1 MKKRI
6 GSLCLCLALCL
17 SLLPT
22 VALAEEE
29 PHYVAQMGDTKYES
43 LQAALGEMEDAT
55 ITLLDNVTEDEIT
68 SYSAL
73 TIDMAGYTI
82 TGAVEVYGALTL
94 QNGTIVGN
102 VKVDCPEE
110 AFRMT
115 APADAE
121 AAITGSLTLTQGA
134 ATVSGGKIGVKGSLQ
149 VDTDDAVS
157 IFGSEKAVELRAAA
171 TGSTLYGAA
180 SEDDAATTVT
190 FADDTYY
197 VGDAVAKKLTNVGS
211 GETPPAPTLSLTP
224 ETAEICAGQSA
235 RFTASYD
242 GTDALHAY
250 IQNNA
255 LDERIDAA
263 VEPGTAEHEYI
274 VTVPTTADLDA
285 GVYTLFVHPVGNT
298 LLNASAKIT
307 VQAAVAQDDA
317 GNFYA
322 DIKSALKDAPDGST
336 VTVIAAKKQLPLSDG
351 IYVDKTLT
359 LDLNGHSLDGY
370 ALNIG
375 GYNRSGKLT
384 VKDSSGGSGAIGL
397 AVRSGGDVE
406 FRGST
411 ATSCLQLDIYGGKVQ
426 FYGGNIRDIS
436 LHNDVSYADL
446 LPEGYC
452 YYNYSGSGSDLGS
465 LVATEDVPNAV
476 SMGRYL
482 AVAACQ
488 HDFDSDGKC
497 KLCGAQAVATLGN
510 RFFYT
515 DFQEGIHAA
524 VEDPSRSF
532 RLLQDITGDYTITAP
547 RAFCIT
553 LADHAIHGT
562 LTVKS
567 GTVSFN
573 SIKVVGE
580 NQFEYAGGTIDK
592 VVVEGADAKLTSN
605 NVGAVIGTLTV
616 SDGATLKNVL
626 ARDGIGYKI
635 HPTDGSSHYW
645 YDSGS
650 IPAGDTLQNVSIE
663 SLPINYAGMWINKVS
678 SLTGTISKAA
688 AGEELIFRRS
698 CNTTGADVTFYL
710 QPIDASG
717 KNAGDLITWSGDEV
731 TYEKINT
738 NWYYTHR
745 HSFAKPGIYW
755 VWTVA
760 TKDNYTS
767 QSSKRKLT
775 ITKSAQTGTPPAAI
789 EGLVYNGKEQE
800 LITAGAADT
809 AGLTMQYRLSKTDAY
824 ADKIPTGIVAG
835 TYTVYYRIP
844 EDADHLALEGSVTV
858 TIAKAT
864 PEIAWNGYPHGKF
877 FNGSAFAPP
886 TDGEILI
893 HDGKRVKLDLYD
905 QTSFRWYPATKNA
918 DDSYTKTSETPLD
931 GDPIDAGAY
940 IIEATIS
947 ATNNTNEAVCT
958 QGLTVGKK
966 SADAGETPVN
976 ASVDAYPAAAER
988 SYTVDLAEVT
998 QGVRHGGDLAIN
1010 RYGVNYTSDRVQSA
1024 TVVNGKLRITMKP
1037 LSDITPPAQGV
1048 ATVTVGL
1055 SSKNYEQ
1062 LPLIVTVNV
1071 IAKQEKSLAV
1081 TMESWTYGE
1090 TAQNPMFVTPEDST
1104 TQVTYA
1110 TRDGGKLEAR
1120 PTDAGDYTVT
1130 VRCETDTAVY
1140 TGTADFSILPKTVV
1154 IDTDQ
1159 ISQLN
1164 RDYDGKKTAVTG
1176 VKTTAG
1182 YSGTLEYTWYQGE
1195 TALGSGADAG
1205 PVNAG
1210 SYTLRITAPAAP
1222 NYQAAEKDVSFTIRP
1237 RTLVCTILQP
1247 QSKIYGNPN
1256 PREYEY
1262 TFSNVVPGQVP
1273 KLTGLTRKVG
1283 EAVGQ
1288 YPFITDK
1295 AMLVDNTETGFL
1307 AANYSLQFEGEAY
1320 FTIYKAK
1327 PVYTVPQNLTAT
1339 YGDTLAQVRLPEGWT
1354 WQDSSQSVGSA
1365 GEHQFPATFTPS
1377 DTQNYETVKDIS
1389 VTVTV
1394 NKAQFTAEVTDVSD
1408 YTYGNAPF
1416 TPGVSRNP
1424 EAGAV
1429 QYYYST
1435 ENSSRN
1441 GTLWTS
1447 ETRLDAGGYYL
1458 YAVIGATENYEAFTT
1473 APAAFTVEPRSL
1485 TATGITVQSKT
1496 YDGTVSATVKDR
1508 GSLAGVVSGDD
1519 VSLTIAAAF
1528 MEKDAGA
1535 DRPVDL
1541 TLGLQGAA
1549 AKNYTLDRESSQTRA
1564 LASIHSREVTIQDVE
1579 ILEKTYTGSS
1589 TALVTGV
1596 RFAGLVD
1603 GEQLTRT
1610 DYTVQSA
1617 EFNSANVQD
1626 AREVVVKLML
1636 LYTPVGKNYRFAD
1649 GYTTQF
1655 TKTGVYIAKAPGE
1668 ISAPEGKTGQV
1679 YTGQTQALLESA
1691 ATSTTGEVRYKL
1703 GEDGVYSAALP
1714 TATQAG
1720 TYTVYYKSLGD
1731 GNHEDTAEASVT
1743 VTIARQEVAVP
1754 AKDDTAFTYTGE
1766 EQTYSIA
1773 ENANYSVTGN
1783 IQKNAGEY
1791 TVTVAL
1797 LDAKNFIWS
1806 DGTDDAKS
1814 YDFTIARQA
1823 VAVPAK
1829 DDTVFTYTGEEQTYQ
1844 IAENANYSVTGNT
1857 QKNAGKYTV
1866 TVELRDAKNFVWS
1879 DGTDEVKGYDFTLA
1893 PAPVTITV
1901 KDKRSHVNG
1910 TAPDLSKPERDVD
1923 YTVEGLLSEDALLT
1937 APRLSYDPAAPDMTQ
1952 PGSAKILADGADAG
1966 GNYAITYVPGTLSII
1981 RRSSGGGGGGTVTYP
1996 VVIPEQ
2002 SENGTVT
2009 AQPKE
2014 AAKGSTVTITV
2025 TPDSGYT
2032 LDDLVVTDK
2041 NGEKL
2046 PLTDKGNGDYSFV
2059 MPDGKVEV
2067 KASFV
2072 KQREDKD
2079 FADVSQDDYYYDAVR
2094 WAADKGVTSGV
2105 GDGLFAPDAAC
2116 TRAQIVTFL
2125 WRTAGSPEPGSL
2137 RSFSDVPADAYYAKA
2152 VAWAVE
2158 KGITIG
2164 TDATHFSPEETCTRA
2179 QSVTF
2184 LYRANGQPAAGAASF
2199 RDVPADAY
2207 YAKAVAWAAE
2217 KGITRGVAEGLFG
2230 PEETC
2235 TRAQI
2240 VSFLYRSMQ

>member
-29 PHYVAQMGDTKYES
+29 EPHYVAQIGDTKYET
-43 LQAALGEMEDAT
+43 LQDALDEMAEDT
-55 ITLLDNVTEDEIT
+55 VTLLDNVTEEDLT

-82 TGAVEVYGALTL
+82 TGAVDVTAALTL
-94 QNGTIVGN
+94 QNGTIAGN
-102 VKVDCPEE
+102 VKVDCSEE
-110 AFRMT
+110 AFHMT
-115 APADAE
+115 APAGAE

-134 ATVSGGKIGVKGSLQ
+134 ATISGAKIGVKGTLQ
-149 VDTDDAVS
+149 VATDDAVS
-157 IFGSEKAVELRAAA
+157 ISGSEKAVELDAAA

-211 GETPPAPTLSLTP
+211 GETPPAPTLRLTL

-235 RFTASYD
+235 HFTASYD
-242 GTDALHAY
+242 GTTALHAY
-250 IQNNA
+250 IQGNA

-274 VTVPTTADLDA
+274 VTVTTTTELDA
-285 GVYTLFVHPVGNT
+285 GVYTLYVHPIGNT

-322 DIKSALKDAPDGST
+322 DIKSALKNAPDGST

-375 GYNRSGKLT
+375 GNNRSGKLT

-406 FRGST
+406 FHGST
-411 ATSCLQLDIYGGKVQ
+411 ATSCLQLEVYGGKVQ
-426 FYGGNIRDIS
+426 FYGGNIRSVS
-436 LHNDVSYADL
+436 LYNNVSYADL

-452 YYNYSGSGSDLGS
+452 YYIYSGSGSDLGS
-465 LVATEDVPNAV
+465 LVATADVPNAI
-476 SMGRYL
+476 SAGRFL

-488 HDFDSDGKC
+488 HDFDADGKC
-497 KLCGAQAVATLGN
+497 KFCGAQAVATLGN

-524 VEDPSRSF
+524 VEDPSSSF
-532 RLLQDITGDYTITAP
+532 RLLRDITGDYTITAP
-547 RAFCIT
+547 GIFTIT
-553 LADHAIHGT
+553 LGDHAIHGT

-573 SIKVVGE
+573 SINVVGE

-592 VVVEGADAKLTSN
+592 VVVEGAGAKLTSN

-626 ARDGIGYKI
+626 ARDEIGYKI
-635 HPTDGSSHYW
+635 HPTDGSSYYW
-645 YDSGS
+645 YDSSS
-650 IPAGDTLQNVSIE
+650 IPEGNSLQNVSIE
-663 SLPINYAGMWINKVS
+663 SLPINYAGMWINKVPDYS
-678 SLTGTISKAA
+678 KSISKAA

-698 CNTTGADVTFYL
+698 CNTSGADVTFYL

-717 KNAGDLITWSGDEV
+717 KNAGDLITWSGDDV
-731 TYEKINT
+731 SFEKINT

-745 HSFAKPGIYW
+745 HTFTKPGIYQ

-767 QSSKRKLT
+767 QSAKKKLT
-775 ITKSAQTGTPPAAI
+775 ITKSAQTGTPPTAI
-789 EGLVYNGKEQE
+789 EGLVYNGTEQK

-809 AGLTMQYRLSKTDAY
+809 AGLTMQYRLSKKDTY
-824 ADKIPTGIVAG
+824 SDKIPTGTAAG
-835 TYTVYYRIP
+835 TYTVYYCIP
-844 EDADHLALEGSVTV
+844 EDEDHLALEGSVKV

-864 PEIAWNGYPHGKF
+864 PEIAWNGYPHGKS
-877 FNGSAFAPP
+877 FNGSAFSPP
-886 TDGEILI
+886 TAGEIQI
-893 HDGKRVKLDLYD
+893 HDGKHVKLDLYD

-918 DDSYTKTSETPLD
+918 DGSYTKTSETPLES
-931 GDPIDAGAY
+931 DPIDAGAY

-947 ATNNTNEAVCT
+947 ATDNTNEAVCT
-958 QGLTVGKK
+958 QGLTVNKK
-966 SADAGETPVN
+966 SVDAGETPVN
-976 ASVDAYPAAAER
+976 ASVDAYPAAAAR
-988 SYTVDLAEVT
+988 TYTVDLAEVT
-998 QGVRHGGDLAIN
+998 QGVRHGGDLALN

-1024 TVVNGKLRITMKP
+1024 TVINGKLHITMKP
-1037 LSDITPPAQGV
+1037 LADITPPARGV

-1055 SSKNYEQ
+1055 SSRNYEQ

-1081 TMESWTYGE
+1081 TMENWTYGE
-1090 TAQNPMFVTPEDST
+1090 TAQNPMFVTPDDST
-1104 TQVTYA
+1104 TQITYA

-1159 ISQLN
+1159 ISQLT

-1176 VKTTAG
+1176 VSATEG

-1237 RTLVCTILQP
+1237 RTLVCVILQP
-1247 QSKIYGNPN
+1247 QSKIYGNPD
-1256 PREYEY
+1256 PREYECV
-1262 TFSNVVPGQVP
+1262 FANMVPGQMP

-1283 EAVGQ
+1283 ETVGQ

-1295 AMLVDNTETGFL
+1295 AVLVDNTETGFL

-1320 FTIYKAK
+1320 FIIYKAK

-1365 GEHQFPATFTPS
+1365 GENRFPATFTPS
-1377 DTQNYETVKDIS
+1377 DTQNYETVKDIP

-1394 NKAQFTAEVTDVSD
+1394 SKAQLTAEVTEVSD

-1416 TPGVSRNP
+1416 TPGVSHNP
-1424 EAGAV
+1424 EAGTV

-1435 ENSSRN
+1435 ENSNQN

-1447 ETRLDAGGYYL
+1447 ETRLDAGSYYL
-1458 YAVIGATENYEAFTT
+1458 YAVIGATENYEAVTT
-1473 APAAFTVEPRSL
+1473 APTAFTVEPRSL

-1496 YDGTVSATVKDR
+1496 YDGTVSATVKDP

-1528 MEKDAGA
+1528 MEKNAGA
-1535 DRPVDL
+1535 DLPVNL

-1549 AKNYTLDRESSQTRA
+1549 AKNYTLDRENSQTRA
-1564 LASIHSREVTIQDVE
+1564 LASIHSRKITIQDVE
-1579 ILEKTYTGSS
+1579 ILDKTYTGSS

-1596 RFAGLVD
+1596 RFAGLID

-1610 DYTVQSA
+1610 DYTIQSA

-1636 LYTPVGKNYRFAD
+1636 LYTPVGKNYSFAE
-1649 GYTTQF
+1649 GHTTQF
-1655 TKTGVYIAKAPGE
+1655 TKTGVYIAKAPSE
-1668 ISAPEGKTGQV
+1668 ISEPEGKTGLV
-1679 YTGQTQALLESA
+1679 YTGQGQALLETA
-1691 ATSTTGEVRYKL
+1691 ATSTTGEVQYKL
-1703 GEDGVYSAALP
+1703 GETGVYSAALP

-1720 TYTVYYKSLGD
+1720 SYTVYYKSVGD

-1754 AKDDTAFTYTGE
+1754 AKDDTAFTYNGE
-1766 EQTYSIA
+1766 EQTYKIA

-1783 IQKNAGEY
+1783 IQKDAGKY

-1797 LDAKNFIWS
+1797 RDEKNFIWS
-1806 DGTDDAKS
+1806 DGTDKAKS
-1814 YDFTIARQA
+1814 YDFTIARQE

-1829 DDTVFTYTGEEQTYQ
+1829 DDTAFTYTGEEQTYQ
-1844 IAENANYSVTGNT
+1844 IAANANYSVTGNV

-1866 TVELRDAKNFVWS
+1866 TVELRDAKNFIWS
-1879 DGTDEVKGYDFTLA
+1879 DGTDEVKRYDFTLA
-1893 PAPVTITV
+1893 PAPVTIMV

-1923 YTVEGLLSEDALLT
+1923 YTVEGLLGEDALLT
-1937 APRLSYDPAAPDMTQ
+1937 APRLSYDPAEPDMTQ

-1966 GNYAITYVPGTLSII
+1966 GNYAITYVPGTLSIV
-1981 RRSSGGGGGGTVTYP
+1981 RRSSGGGGGTVTYP

-2032 LDDLVVTDK
+2032 LEDLVVTDK

-2046 PLTDKGNGDYSFV
+2046 PLTDKGDGDYSFA

-2072 KQREDKD
+2072 KQQEDKD
-2079 FADVSQDDYYYDAVR
+2079 FDDVSKDDYYYDAVH

-2125 WRTAGSPEPGSL
+2125 WRTTGSPEPGSL

-2207 YAKAVAWAAE
+2207 YAKAVTWAAE
-2217 KGITRGVAEGLFG
+2217 KGITKGVAEGLFG

>member
-17 SLLPT
+17 SLLPP
-22 VALAEEE
+22 VALAEEEE
-29 PHYVAQMGDTKYES
+29 PHYVAQIGDTKYKT
-43 LQAALGEMEDAT
+43 LQAALDEMAEDT
-55 ITLLDNVTEDEIT
+55 ITLLDNVTETPLT

-82 TGAVEVYGALTL
+82 TGAVEVTAALTL
-94 QNGTIVGN
+94 KNGTIAGN
-102 VKVDCPEE
+102 VKVDCSKE
-110 AFRMT
+110 AFHMT

-134 ATVSGGKIGVKGSLQ
+134 ATISGAKIGVKGGTLQ
-149 VDTDDAVS
+149 VATDDAVS
-157 IFGSEKAVELRAAA
+157 ISGSEKAVELDAAA
-171 TGSTLYGAA
+171 TGGTLYGAA

-211 GETPPAPTLSLTP
+211 GEIPPAPTLSLTP
-224 ETAEICAGQSA
+224 ETAEICAGQST

-242 GTDALHAY
+242 GTAALNAY
-250 IQNNA
+250 IQGNA

-274 VTVPTTADLDA
+274 VTVTTTTELDA
-285 GVYTLFVHPVGNT
+285 GVYTLYVHPIGNT

-322 DIKSALKDAPDGST
+322 DIKSALKNAPDGST
-336 VTVIAAKKQLPLSDG
+336 VTVIAAKKQLPLSDS

-375 GYNRSGKLT
+375 GNNRSGKLT

-411 ATSCLQLDIYGGKVQ
+411 ATSCLQLEVYGGKVQ
-426 FYGGNIRDIS
+426 FYGGNIRRVR
-436 LHNDVSYADL
+436 LYNNVSYADL

-452 YYNYSGSGSDLGS
+452 YYIYSGSGSDLGS
-465 LVATEDVPNAV
+465 LVATADVPNAV
-476 SMGRYL
+476 SAGRYL

-488 HDFDSDGKC
+488 HDFDADGKC

-515 DFQEGIHAA
+515 DFQEGVNAA
-524 VEDPSRSF
+524 VEDPSTSF
-532 RLLQDITGDYTITAP
+532 RLLRDITGDYTITAP
-547 RAFCIT
+547 RGFSIT
-553 LADHAIHGT
+553 LGDHAIHGT

-573 SIKVVGE
+573 SINVVGK

-592 VVVEGADAKLTSN
+592 VVVEGTGAKLTSN

-626 ARDGIGYKI
+626 ARDEIGYKI
-635 HPTDGSSHYW
+635 HPTDGSSYYW
-645 YDSGS
+645 YDSSS
-650 IPAGDTLQNVSIE
+650 IPEGNTLQNVSIE
-663 SLPINYAGMWINKVS
+663 TLPISSTGMWINKVPDYS
-678 SLTGTISKAA
+678 KSISKAA

-698 CNTTGADVTFYL
+698 CNTSGADVTFYL

-745 HSFAKPGIYW
+745 HSFAKPGIYQ

-767 QSSKRKLT
+767 QSAKKKLT
-775 ITKSAQTGTPPAAI
+775 ITKSTQTGTPPTAI
-789 EGLVYNGKEQE
+789 EGLVYNGTEQK

-809 AGLTMQYRLSKTDAY
+809 AGLTMQYRLSKKDDY
-824 ADKIPTGIVAG
+824 SDKIPTGTAAG
-835 TYTVYYRIP
+835 TYTVYYCIP
-844 EDADHLALEGSVTV
+844 EDEDHLALEGSVTV

-864 PEIAWNGYPHGKF
+864 PEIAWNGYPHGKS
-877 FNGSAFAPP
+877 FNGSAFATPAA
-886 TDGEILI
+886 GEIQI
-893 HDGKRVKLDLYD
+893 HDGKRVTLDLYD

-918 DDSYTKTSETPLD
+918 DGSYTKTSETPLES
-931 GDPIDAGAY
+931 DPIDAGAY

-947 ATNNTNEAVCT
+947 ATDNTNEAVCT
-958 QGLTVGKK
+958 QGLTVSKK
-966 SADAGETPVN
+966 PVDAGETPVN
-976 ASVDAYPAAAER
+976 ASVDAYPAAAAR
-988 SYTVDLAEVT
+988 TYTVDLAEVT
-998 QGVRHGGDLAIN
+998 QGVRHGGDLALN

-1024 TVVNGKLRITMKP
+1024 TVINGKLHITMKP
-1037 LSDITPPAQGV
+1037 LADITPPARGV
-1048 ATVTVGL
+1048 ATVTAGL

-1081 TMESWTYGE
+1081 TMENWTYGE
-1090 TAQNPMFVTPEDST
+1090 TAQNPMFVTPEGST
-1104 TQVTYA
+1104 TQITYA

-1140 TGTADFSILPKTVV
+1140 TGTADFSVLPKTVV
-1154 IDTDQ
+1154 IDTDR
-1159 ISQLN
+1159 ISQLT

-1176 VKTTAG
+1176 VSATAG

-1195 TALGSGADAG
+1195 TALGGGADAG

-1222 NYQAAEKDVSFTIRP
+1222 NYQAAEKEISFTIRP
-1237 RTLVCTILQP
+1237 RTLVCAILQP
-1247 QSKIYGNPN
+1247 QSKIYGNPD
-1256 PREYEY
+1256 PREYACV
-1262 TFSNVVPGQVP
+1262 FGNMVSGQMP

-1283 EAVGQ
+1283 ETVGQ

-1295 AMLVDNTETGFL
+1295 AVLVDNTETGFL
-1307 AANYSLQFEGEAY
+1307 AANYSLQFENEAY
-1320 FTIYKAK
+1320 FIIYKAK

-1377 DTQNYETVKDIS
+1377 DTQNYETVKDIP

-1394 NKAQFTAEVTDVSD
+1394 SKAQLTAEVTEVSD

-1416 TPGVSRNP
+1416 TPGVSHNP
-1424 EAGAV
+1424 EAGTV

-1435 ENSSRN
+1435 ENSNQN

-1447 ETRLDAGGYYL
+1447 ETRLDAGSYYL
-1458 YAVIGATENYEAFTT
+1458 YAVIGATENYEAVTT
-1473 APAAFTVEPRSL
+1473 APTAFTVEPRSL

-1496 YDGTVSATVKDR
+1496 YDGTVSATVKDP

-1535 DRPVDL
+1535 DLPVNL

-1549 AKNYTLDRESSQTRA
+1549 AKNYTLDRENSQTRA
-1564 LASIHSREVTIQDVE
+1564 LASIHSRKITIQDVE

-1596 RFAGLVD
+1596 RFAGLID

-1610 DYTVQSA
+1610 DYTIQSA

-1626 AREVVVKLML
+1626 AREVMVKLML
-1636 LYTPVGKNYRFAD
+1636 LYTTVGKNYSFTD

-1655 TKTGVYIAKAPGE
+1655 TKTGVYIAKASGE
-1668 ISAPEGKTGQV
+1668 ISAPEGKTGLV
-1679 YTGQTQALLESA
+1679 YNGQAQALLETA
-1691 ATSTTGEVRYKL
+1691 ATSTTGEVQYKL
-1703 GEDGVYSAALP
+1703 GETGVYSAALP

-1754 AKDDTAFTYTGE
+1754 EADKMAFTYTGE
-1766 EQTYSIA
+1766 EQTYNIA

-1783 IQKNAGEY
+1783 IQK
-1791 TVTVAL
+1791 
-1797 LDAKNFIWS
+1797 D
-1806 DGTDDAKS
+1806 
-1814 YDFTIARQA
+1814 
-1823 VAVPAK
+1823 
-1829 DDTVFTYTGEEQTYQ
+1829 
-1844 IAENANYSVTGNT
+1844 
-1857 QKNAGKYTV
+1857 AGKYTV
-1866 TVELRDAKNFVWS
+1866 TVALRDAKNFVWS
-1879 DGTDEVKGYDFTLA
+1879 DGTDEVKRYDFTLA

-1923 YTVEGLLSEDALLT
+1923 YTVEGLLGEDALLT
-1937 APRLSYDPAAPDMTQ
+1937 APSLSYDPAEPDMTQ

-1966 GNYAITYVPGTLSII
+1966 GNYAITYVPGTLSIV

-2032 LDDLVVTDK
+2032 LEDLVVTDK

-2046 PLTDKGNGDYSFV
+2046 PLTDKGDGDYSFA

-2067 KASFV
+2067 KASFA
-2072 KQREDKD
+2072 KQQEDKD
-2079 FADVSQDDYYYDAVR
+2079 FDDVSKDDYYYDAVH

-2125 WRTAGSPEPGSL
+2125 WRTTGSPEPGSL

-2217 KGITRGVAEGLFG
+2217 KGITKGVAEGLFG